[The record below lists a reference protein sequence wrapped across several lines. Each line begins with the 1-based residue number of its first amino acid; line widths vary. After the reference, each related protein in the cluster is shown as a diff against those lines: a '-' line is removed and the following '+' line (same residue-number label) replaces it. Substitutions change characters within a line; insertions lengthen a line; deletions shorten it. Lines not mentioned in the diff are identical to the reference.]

1 MNLTVM
7 IPSHGELLIKS
18 GQKVDFTT
26 PFIRTAQARRVALP
40 VSSVMKSSP
49 KNIFRVVKKGVG
61 DTIAQGDLL
70 AEHKTFFST
79 RQYFSDVPGTIVH
92 IDHEQGTVVIEEQT
106 GSDEMLHCFFT
117 GEIEDIDNQKINLK
131 VQHTHPIA
139 LASKARH
146 NGGLLYYLNATTSDF
161 TEADIINNYI
171 VTEMIDTMQMA
182 KLETLGAQ
190 GVILPK
196 KQHGMEQLNHLIL
209 QNEEDY
215 KHIVTHNYP
224 YCLVTPEQDTIIF
237 YS

>member
-1 MNLTVM
+1 M
-7 IPSHGELLIKS
+7 IPSHGELLIES

-49 KNIFRVVKKGVG
+49 KNIFRVIKKGVG

-70 AEHKTFFST
+70 AEHKTLFST

-92 IDHEQGTVVIEEQT
+92 IDHEQGTVVIEEHMT
-106 GSDEMLHCFFT
+106 SDETLNCFFT
-117 GEIEDIDNQKINLK
+117 GQIEHIDNQKINLN

-146 NGGLLYYLNATTSDF
+146 NGGLLYYLNPTTSDF
-161 TEADIINNYI
+161 TEDDIINKYI
-171 VTEMIDTMQMA
+171 VTEMIDNMQMA
-182 KLETLGAQ
+182 KLGTLGAC
-190 GVILPK
+190 GVIVPK
-196 KQHGMEQLNHLIL
+196 VHRGVEGLDNLVL

-215 KHIVTHNYP
+215 KHIVTHKYP
-224 YCLVTPEQDTIIF
+224 YCLVTPEQDTVIF